1 MLIEFSHQLRFSS
14 LKKATEAAFYFETSK
29 SKNKQRSGYTLRALA
44 VIQRMP
50 ILQQLHL
57 GQS

>member
-1 MLIEFSHQLRFSS
+1 MLIEFSRQLRLSP

-29 SKNKQRSGYTLRALA
+29 SKNKQRFGYTLRALA

-50 ILQQLHL
+50 MLQR
-57 GQS
+57 